1 METANKRAD
10 HMERAFYKIQEVA
23 EIIGLGKSMTYKLVA
38 DGHIPSVK
46 LAGTKA
52 RRVSREALQRWIAE
66 QATQEQ
72 AERADQGR

>member
-1 METANKRAD
+1 MVQASTPNTCED

-66 QATQEQ
+66 QAAQEST
-72 AERADQGR
+72 ERG